1 MSAIGDYKRLLLCM
15 PSEAAGAPH
24 SSQNFANGDMA
35 CPFRQRLLASLSST

>member
-24 SSQNFANGDMA
+24 SSQNFANGDYGM
-35 CPFRQRLLASLSST
+35 PI